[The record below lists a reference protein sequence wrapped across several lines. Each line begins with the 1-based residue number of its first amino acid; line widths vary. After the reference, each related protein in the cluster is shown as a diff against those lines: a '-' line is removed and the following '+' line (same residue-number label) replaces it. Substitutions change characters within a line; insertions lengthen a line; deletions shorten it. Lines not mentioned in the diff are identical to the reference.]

1 MNMYLL
7 RVLQEDDIELVRT
20 WMQQDYVSMWFGDA
34 DEWVAEMKGRD
45 KEYDFVHHFIVE
57 DNQTP
62 IGFVQ
67 YYDYSKI
74 PGEEALSQ
82 PPETYGI
89 DYMIG
94 DRQLLGQGIGKIL
107 VKIIC
112 DKVLIENP
120 SAVRIAADPTIEETR
135 KNVASIKVLEAN
147 GFEFDRVSG
156 LYIKNISFK

>member
-45 KEYDFVHHFIVE
+45 KEYDFIHHFIVE

-94 DRQLLGQGIGKIL
+94 DRQLLGQGRFRYG
-107 VKIIC
+107 C
-112 DKVLIENP
+112 SEEQP
-120 SAVRIAADPTIEETR
+120 HRTI
-135 KNVASIKVLEAN
+135 K
-147 GFEFDRVSG
+147 
-156 LYIKNISFK
+156 